1 MGERARQE
9 ADLPLEE
16 IVAKDPSSAL
26 YLELATRLVE
36 RGRLDEAIQLCEEH
50 RTRPGHGVGD
60 HIVLGRAY
68 LADGRLNEARAELEA
83 VLALDRENVVAL
95 KALAGIL
102 SHQGDHEKASGYYR
116 AVCRIDPGD
125 LESQTALHQ
134 ITSGEFPEV
143 RPADVVVGQGD
154 LSWQPVRLPREEEHL
169 PELGLGL
176 RTIEKF
182 DAPPPPVPYTAKVQD
197 FQEVKLER
205 APKWVDEEETASAIV
220 KGAEATAPEAPPAS
234 ERAPMERRPATEAVE
249 RAPSDELV
257 PASPPPSQA
266 APVASES
273 GDADSAPPKRVQGNR
288 SAFEQWVRRLG
299 GKEI

>member
-26 YLELATRLVE
+26 YLELASRLVE

-68 LADGRLNEARAELEA
+68 LADGRLNEARAELEE

-182 DAPPPPVPYTAKVQD
+182 DAPPPPIPYTAKVQD

-205 APKWVDEEETASAIV
+205 APKWVDEGETASAIV
-220 KGAEATAPEAPPAS
+220 KGAETTAPEAPPAP
-234 ERAPMERRPATEAVE
+234 ERAPMERRPPPAPVE

-266 APVASES
+266 AQGASES
-273 GDADSAPPKRVQGNR
+273 ADADAAPPKRVQGNR
-288 SAFEQWVRRLG
+288 SAFEQWVHRLG